1 MPIER
6 TGTPARAILADAALK
21 AATEL
26 GLLLKAGNEP
36 RLDQISRF
44 RDVLHQTTE
53 NWLNGTAG
61 QLTDASTARLYLH
74 AVEQSRGSIPSSMD
88 DFLASMRT
96 VVKDFDDFEQK
107 LDNHEALRAM
117 LGFAL
122 SLHTL
127 LIGEAYSR
135 VTHWKHKELL

>member
-1 MPIER
+1 MPTER
-6 TGTPARAILADAALK
+6 TGTPPRAVLADAALK

-26 GLLLKAGNEP
+26 GLLLKSGSDP
-36 RLDQISRF
+36 RLDQITRF

-53 NWLNGTAG
+53 NWLTGNAG

-74 AVEQSRGSIPSSMD
+74 AVEQTRGSVPSSMD
-88 DFLASMRT
+88 DFLNSMRT

-107 LDNHEALRAM
+107 QNDHDALQAM
-117 LGFAL
+117 LNFAL

-127 LIGEAYSR
+127 LISEAYNR
-135 VTHWKHKELL
+135 VTHWKHKETF

>member
-1 MPIER
+1 MPLER
-6 TGTPARAILADAALK
+6 TGTPPRAALADAALK

-26 GLLLKAGNEP
+26 GLLLKSGNDP
-36 RLDQISRF
+36 RLNHIAHF

-53 NWLNGTAG
+53 NWLSGNAG

-74 AVEQSRGSIPSSMD
+74 AVEQSRGSVPSSMD
-88 DFLASMRT
+88 DFLTSMRT

-107 LDNHEALRAM
+107 LDNRNALQEM
-117 LGFAL
+117 LNFAL

-127 LIGEAYSR
+127 LIGEAYNR
-135 VTHWKHKELL
+135 VTNWKHKETF